1 MTRFI
6 KLSLAIINTSHISK
20 IINKND
26 KYLLYFCTSQLDS
39 FFLVGCGG
47 IISDTY
53 KMKICK
59 KENSD
64 DYKIISDWIEKL

>member
-6 KLSLAIINTSHISK
+6 KLSLAIINTSHIST

-26 KYLLYFCTSQLDS
+26 KYLLYFSISRIDGLFIFGGGNITSN
-39 FFLVGCGG
+39 VHK
-47 IISDTY
+47 IE
-53 KMKICK
+53 ICK

-64 DYKIISDWIEKL
+64 EYKIISDWIEKL